1 MYLLDTNIFLE
12 ILLEQKRSEECEVL
26 LRNNK
31 NSKALFYVSSFTL
44 HSIEV
49 AMIREN
55 KADLLADFLRFIIA
69 SKIIRLDTN
78 TNDELQILNLSK
90 EFELD
95 FDDAF
100 QFYLCRKNNLKIV
113 SYDKHF
119 DKLPITRVE
128 PRDIEI

>member
-12 ILLEQKRSEECEVL
+12 ILLEQKRSEECEAL
-26 LRNNK
+26 LKGIK
-31 NSKALFYVSSFTL
+31 NSRILFYVSSFTL

-55 KADLLADFLRFIIA
+55 KIELLSDFLKFILT
-69 SKIIRLDTN
+69 SKLIRLDTN
-78 TNDELQILNLSK
+78 TSEELQILNLAK

-100 QFYLCRKNNLKIV
+100 QFYLCRRNNLKII
-113 SYDKHF
+113 SFDKHF
-119 DKLPITRVE
+119 DKLTIERVE
-128 PRDIEI
+128 PKDVDI

>member
-12 ILLEQKRSEECEVL
+12 ILLEQEKSGECEIL
-26 LRNNK
+26 LKNIK
-31 NSKALFYVSSFTL
+31 NSKVLFYVSSFTL

-49 AMIREN
+49 AMIHEG
-55 KADLLADFLRFIIA
+55 KIELLSDFLRFILA

-78 TNDELQILNLSK
+78 TNEELQILNFAK

-100 QFYLCRKNNLKIV
+100 QFYLCRRNNLKII

-119 DKLPITRVE
+119 DKLRIERVE
-128 PRDIEI
+128 PRDVEI

>member
-12 ILLEQKRSEECEVL
+12 ILLNQEKSEECEIL
-26 LRNNK
+26 LKSIRK
-31 NSKALFYVSSFTL
+31 SRILFYVSSFTL

-49 AMIREN
+49 AMIRED
-55 KADLLADFLRFIIA
+55 KTELLSDFLRFILA

-78 TNDELQILNLSK
+78 TNEELQILNLAK

-100 QFYLCRKNNLKIV
+100 QFFLCRKNNLKIV
-113 SYDKHF
+113 SFDKHF
-119 DKLPITRVE
+119 DKLTTQRVE
-128 PRDIEI
+128 PRDIKI

>member
-26 LRNNK
+26 LRNIK

-55 KADLLADFLRFIIA
+55 KAELLADFLGFILV
-69 SKIIRLDTN
+69 SKIVRLDTN

-90 EFELD
+90 EFKLD

-100 QFYLCRKNNLKIV
+100 QFYLCRRNNLKIV
-113 SYDKHF
+113 SYDRHF

-128 PRDIEI
+128 PKDIEI

>member
-12 ILLEQKRSEECEVL
+12 ILLEQEKSGECEIL
-26 LRNNK
+26 LKNIK
-31 NSKALFYVSSFTL
+31 NSKVLFYVSSFTL

-49 AMIREN
+49 AMIREG
-55 KADLLADFLRFIIA
+55 KIELLSYFLRFILA

-78 TNDELQILNLSK
+78 TNEELQILNLAK

-100 QFYLCRKNNLKIV
+100 QFHLCRRNNLKII
-113 SYDKHF
+113 SFDKHF
-119 DKLPITRVE
+119 DKLTIERVE
-128 PRDIEI
+128 PKDAEI

>member
-12 ILLEQKRSEECEVL
+12 ILLEQEKSGECEIL
-26 LRNNK
+26 LKNIK
-31 NSKALFYVSSFTL
+31 NSKVLFYVSSFTL

-49 AMIREN
+49 AMIHEG
-55 KADLLADFLRFIIA
+55 KIELLSDFLRFILA
-69 SKIIRLDTN
+69 NKIIRLDTN
-78 TNDELQILNLSK
+78 TNEELQILNFAK

-100 QFYLCRKNNLKIV
+100 QFYLCRRNNLKII

-119 DKLPITRVE
+119 DKLRIERVE
-128 PRDIEI
+128 PRDVEI

>member
-12 ILLEQKRSEECEVL
+12 ILLEQEKSGECEIL
-26 LRNNK
+26 LKNIK
-31 NSKALFYVSSFTL
+31 NSKVLFYVSSFTL

-49 AMIREN
+49 AMIHEG
-55 KADLLADFLRFIIA
+55 KIELLSDFLRFILA

-78 TNDELQILNLSK
+78 TNEELQILNFAK

-100 QFYLCRKNNLKIV
+100 QFYLCRRNNLKII

-119 DKLPITRVE
+119 DKLRIDRVE
-128 PRDIEI
+128 PRDVEI

>member
-12 ILLEQKRSEECEVL
+12 ILLEQKRSEECEIL
-26 LRNNK
+26 LKNIK
-31 NSKALFYVSSFTL
+31 NSRILFCVSSFTL

-49 AMIREN
+49 AMIRER
-55 KADLLADFLRFIIA
+55 KIELLSDFLRFILA

-78 TNDELQILNLSK
+78 TNEELQILNLAK

-100 QFYLCRKNNLKIV
+100 QFHLCRRNNLKII
-113 SYDKHF
+113 SFDKHF
-119 DKLPITRVE
+119 DKLRIERVE
-128 PRDIEI
+128 PKDAEI